1 MSFGPVGG
9 DVERALENISVPS
22 YVIDKSGIIRWVN
35 PAAQQVAGD
44 VVGLQFTSVVAPE
57 EVRRAR
63 ESFARKIAGTAK
75 ATDHEV
81 VIVDAEGQRTTV
93 DICSVPLY
101 DGDHRV
107 IGVFGQVV
115 RVEDAPPLA
124 HPSLTPR
131 QAEILRLLEHG
142 HSTRQ
147 IATELSLSL
156 DTVRN
161 HIRFLLRALGAHS
174 RLEAVAMARQAQTAT
189 TATA

>member
-9 DVERALENISVPS
+9 DVERALESISVPS